1 MQCRPS
7 YEAVARIATDIMQQK
22 TALSEVERY
31 MLGVKMLMHHDG
43 PLSDSI
49 RLYFGDAVLQQV
61 KSSLFFPWLVPY
73 GSQHLIGQAHWT
85 HAQVF
90 NRVSISDLLAL
101 HEAAA
106 ANGFRA
112 VAKGQMV
119 YFVPTNL
126 PRT

>member
-1 MQCRPS
+1 MQGQPS
-7 YEAVARIATDIMQQK
+7 YHAVARMSTEIMQQRSGLTEK
-22 TALSEVERY
+22 ERY

-43 PLSDSI
+43 PLSDAI

-73 GSQHLIGQAHWT
+73 GSQHLIGASHWT
-85 HAQVF
+85 HANVF
-90 NRVSISDLLAL
+90 NCVSISNLLAL

-106 ANGFRA
+106 ANGFRT
-112 VAKGQMV
+112 VAKGPMI

-126 PRT
+126 PRK